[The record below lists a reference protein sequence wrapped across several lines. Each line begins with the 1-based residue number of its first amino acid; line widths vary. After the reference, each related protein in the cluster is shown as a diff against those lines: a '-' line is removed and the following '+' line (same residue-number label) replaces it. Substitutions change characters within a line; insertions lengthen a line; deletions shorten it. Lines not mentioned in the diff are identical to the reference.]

1 MEFLADITYAI
12 SKKVA
17 KENKD
22 SMIGTIAIMFM
33 ALATILSFISIFCK
47 GED

>member
-1 MEFLADITYAI
+1 MTIEVKTMHE
-12 SKKVA
+12 SQVA